1 VALETPAPPR
11 PEAPPPDGRRARAWP
26 LAVAGL
32 LLAALALRLWG
43 IGWGLP
49 FTYNVDE
56 RAHFVPKAVG
66 FFSGDLNPHYQLNPS
81 GFSYVL
87 AAVYAT
93 WFRSADAVRAAF
105 AGDPGEAFLVARV
118 TGALLG
124 TASVGLTTLAGAKL
138 FDRRVGLLAGALMA
152 VAFLPVFYAH
162 QALND
167 APTLAPVALALL
179 GAALILRGGRAR
191 DYALAG
197 LAAGLAAGFKYNAGA
212 VALAIGAA
220 ALVRFLD
227 GDRAGALRGLAL
239 AVLAAVA
246 GFLLCD
252 PYALLDF
259 ATLREALDF
268 LVAYNAREPTIGEPG
283 RSGYAYYA
291 WTLTWGLGWVPL
303 GLALGGAALLAVR
316 DRRAVVVLGP
326 FAVLV
331 FLYMGSQGR
340 FFGRYMLP
348 AFPALCLLAGY
359 GGVALARAL
368 AARRPRLAAPIGAA
382 VAVATLAQALVLT
395 VHSDLVLAREDT
407 RTQTR
412 EWMLANVPA
421 GTRIVVEPA
430 VPVGWFVRG
439 AHPDGEGEPIWD
451 RWRRSRAQARELA
464 RVHPGARKRA
474 DFQNYVETLFP
485 GLIDLY
491 RREGAC
497 TYVRVSTQIGRAL
510 REPERVPQAIAFY
523 RALDREADL
532 LYEANP
538 RGRGTPA
545 PRFQFDFSFNHLPL
559 SYDRPGPVLRVYRLR
574 DCG

>member
-1 VALETPAPPR
+1 VALEIPAPPR
-11 PEAPPPDGRRARAWP
+11 PTTPPRRPHRDPAWP
-26 LAVAGL
+26 LAVGGL
-32 LLAALALRLWG
+32 LLGALLLRLWG
-43 IGWGLP
+43 IRWGLP
-49 FTYNVDE
+49 FTYNIDE

-81 GFSYVL
+81 GFSYL
-87 AAVYAT
+87 IGAVYAVYYG
-93 WFRSADAVRAAF
+93 SGDAVRAAF
-105 AGDPGEAFLVARV
+105 SGDPGEAYLVGRMVSAV
-118 TGALLG
+118 LG
-124 TASVGLTTLAGAKL
+124 TVSVGLTCLAGTTL
-138 FDRRVGLLAGALMA
+138 FGRSAGLLAGAVMA

-167 APTLAPVALALL
+167 VPTLAPVALTLL
-179 GAALILRGGRAR
+179 GAALVLRGGRPR
-191 DYALAG
+191 DYLLAG

-212 VALAIGAA
+212 VALAVAA
-220 ALVRFLD
+220 AGLVRFAD
-227 GDRAGALRGLAL
+227 GERLAAVRGLGL
-239 AVLAAVA
+239 AGLAAVA

-259 ATLREALDF
+259 STFREALDF
-268 LVAYNAREPTIGEPG
+268 LVVYNAREPTIGEPG

-303 GLALGGAALLAVR
+303 ALAIGGAVRLALR
-316 DRRAVVVLGP
+316 DRRAFVVLVP
-326 FAVLV
+326 LVVLF

-359 GGVALARAL
+359 GGVALVRATGSRWRVVAGGVV
-368 AARRPRLAAPIGAA
+368 AAAALG
-382 VAVATLAQALVLT
+382 QGLVT
-395 VHSDLVLAREDT
+395 AVHSDVVLAREDT

-412 EWMLANVPA
+412 EWMLANLPA
-421 GTRIVVEPA
+421 GSRIVVEPS
-430 VPVGWFVRG
+430 VPASWFVRG
-439 AHPDGEGEPIWD
+439 AHPDGEGEQIWD

-464 RVHPGARKRA
+464 RQHPGARKRA

-485 GLIDLY
+485 GMIDLY

-523 RALDREADL
+523 RALDREARV

-538 RGRGTPA
+538 FGRGERALP
-545 PRFQFDFSFNHLPL
+545 FSFDWSFSYYPL
-559 SYDRPGPVLRVYRLR
+559 AYERPGPVLRVYRLR
-574 DCG
+574 NCA